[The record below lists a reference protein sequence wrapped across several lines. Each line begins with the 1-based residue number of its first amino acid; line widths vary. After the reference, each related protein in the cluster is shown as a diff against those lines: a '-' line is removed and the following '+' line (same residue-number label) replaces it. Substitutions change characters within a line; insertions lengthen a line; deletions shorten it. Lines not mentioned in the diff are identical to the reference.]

1 MGLAQASR
9 ECVGCGCDELLQ
21 LHAAWRGQGARDLV
35 EREHERRAVAGALD
49 ARLGERGAHR
59 TRGFLAAREA
69 MAPRVFGIPC
79 FGGLD
84 GALGVYEACVGTA
97 RAPVLNRGR
106 MALQAYVAARL

>member
-1 MGLAQASR
+1 MCAR
-9 ECVGCGCDELLQ
+9 EADARVCEHDAAEL
-21 LHAAWRGQGARDLV
+21 GGPN
-35 EREHERRAVAGALD
+35 D

-59 TRGFLAAREA
+59 ARGFLAAREA

-106 MALQAYVAARL
+106 LAL